1 MSGAPA
7 TALSLVENGRLM
19 GLAGDRLLIPWW
31 SFTKTVIA
39 AAALALCRDG
49 RLSLDGTLPAGYT
62 LRHLLQHRA
71 GLVDY
76 GGLGAYHEAVAR
88 GDAPWTEQE
97 LLERTDARRLRYP
110 PGEGWNY
117 SNIGYRL
124 AGHLI
129 EDASGDALGAALD
142 RLVLTPLGIA
152 GARLAR
158 EPADLEG
165 VALGTVVSYH
175 PGWVYHGLLVGPLGQ
190 AALLLDRLL
199 TGDLLPPALL
209 QILRDPHRLPG
220 RMPGRPW
227 AEPGYGLGIMAGQG
241 RFGWR
246 VEGHTGGGP
255 GSTCAV
261 YHLPGSAPRR
271 TAAAYAAG
279 DRGGFV
285 ERRAF
290 RAGLGGKS

>member
-1 MSGAPA
+1 MAF
-7 TALSLVENGRLM
+7 SLVENGRLK
-19 GLAGDRLLIPWW
+19 GLAGDRVRIPWW

-49 RLSLDGTLPAGYT
+49 RLSLDRMLPAGYT

-88 GDAPWTEQE
+88 GDAPWSEQE
-97 LLERTDARRLRYP
+97 LLERTDAERLRYP
-110 PGEGWNY
+110 PGQGWDY
-117 SNIGYRL
+117 SNIGYRF
-124 AGHLI
+124 AGRLV
-129 EDASGDALGAALD
+129 EDASGDELGAALD

-152 GARLAR
+152 STRLAR
-158 EPADLEG
+158 VPTDLDG
-165 VALGTVVSYH
+165 VNLGTIRSYH
-175 PGWVYHGLLVGPLGQ
+175 PGWVYHGLLVGPLGE

-199 TGDLLPPALL
+199 TGDFLPNELLSAM
-209 QILRDPHRLPG
+209 RDPHPLPG
-220 RMPGRPW
+220 RMAGRPW
-227 AEPGYGLGIMAGQG
+227 AEPGYGLGLMAGQG

-261 YHLPGSAPRR
+261 YHRPGSQPRR
-271 TAAAYAAG
+271 TAAAFAAG

-290 RAGLGGKS
+290 RAGS